1 MNSEQLKLFTQI
13 AEHGSLTKAAIAA
26 NSLQS
31 VVSRQLSAMEK
42 ECGGRLFYRTG
53 RGVTLT
59 ELGTSFL
66 PRVKQLLSELNQLAE
81 DMKSVA
87 DVPSGDVRLGIL
99 PGLSDPLVGMLYR
112 QAREQ
117 IPLVHLHLFEGSN
130 GQLEEWVASGR
141 IDLALMYRY
150 GQVDPTTDR
159 VLGTVHAC
167 LVGAAGDRVTRQRT
181 IDFGQLEKLPL
192 ILPSV
197 PNALRTALD
206 QIAKRKGI
214 SLTVAMEAD
223 SLPIQK
229 NLAGERDAYA
239 VLGRQAVAR
248 EISAGILQASRIV
261 EPSIERTATLVTTT
275 QRTYTLAVRSVARL
289 VEPLATELLKAEE

>member
-31 VVSRQLSAMEK
+31 VVSRQLSALEK

-66 PRVKQLLSELNQLAE
+66 PRVKQLLAELDQLAD
-81 DMKSVA
+81 DMKTVA
-87 DVPSGDVRLGIL
+87 DVPSGDVRFGIL
-99 PGLSDPLVGMLYR
+99 PGLSDPLVPMLYR
-112 QAREQ
+112 RAREEFPQ
-117 IPLVHLHLFEGSN
+117 VQLHLFEGSN

-159 VLGTVHAC
+159 VLGTVQAC
-167 LVGAAGDRVTRQRT
+167 LIGAAGDRVTSRKT
-181 IDFGQLEKLPL
+181 IGFEQLEKLPL

-197 PNALRTALD
+197 PNALRSTLD
-206 QIAKRKGI
+206 QIARRKGI
-214 SLTVAMEAD
+214 TLTVAMEAD

-229 NLAGERDAYA
+229 NLASERDAYA
-239 VLGRQAVAR
+239 VLGRLAVAR
-248 EISAGILQASRIV
+248 EITAGTLQASRIV
-261 EPSIERTATLVTTT
+261 EPAIERTATLVTTT
-275 QRTYTLAVRSVARL
+275 QRTYTLAVKAVARL
-289 VEPLATELLKAEE
+289 IEPLATELLKAEG